1 MVFWGFVI
9 NYMFCINLFVTI
21 VDMIR
26 TEPENDLQE
35 NQSLKANS
43 SFVVNN
49 TTTTIEPEVSKQR
62 ISIF

>member
-26 TEPENDLQE
+26 TEPENDIQE
-35 NQSLKANS
+35 NQSLNS